1 MTADINDILQ
11 GILARLD
18 GIDEM
23 LTAERV
29 CDMLGVSRSYLHHL
43 CADGELTYYQ
53 RKQGARLYFDRA
65 DVLAFMRQ
73 GRHASRQHNEI
84 SATTLLTTQTN
95 IFKS

>member
-1 MTADINDILQ
+1 MTTDINDILQ

-53 RKQGARLYFDRA
+53 RKAGAKVYFDRS
-65 DVLAFMRQ
+65 DVIAFMRQ
-73 GRHASRQHNEI
+73 GKHSSRQHNDI
-84 SATTLLTTQTN
+84 SATTILLTKQN
-95 IFKS
+95 IFKQ